1 MWGGGSS
8 TISKAVPG
16 VAKVSSIL
24 GRDAHPSWE
33 MVATKRLLLRTWRS
47 ADRRPFAAMNADPEV
62 MEFFPR
68 TLTRVESDQFMD
80 RIEAGWELRGFGL
93 WVVELMASKEW
104 IGFTGMSVP
113 GFEAAFT
120 PAVEVGWRLVRSAW
134 GRGYATEAAD
144 AALRV
149 AFCELGL
156 LEVVS
161 FTTKAN
167 ARSRAV
173 MRRLGM
179 RHDKA
184 EDFAHPNLPSVHPL
198 SSQVLYRLPR
208 DSWLGRR

>member
-1 MWGGGSS
+1 M
-8 TISKAVPG
+8 
-16 VAKVSSIL
+16 AKVSSSL
-24 GRDAHPSWE
+24 VRDAHPSWE
-33 MVATKRLLLRTWRS
+33 MVATKRLLLRRWRS
-47 ADRRPFAAMNADPEV
+47 ADRLPFAAMNADPEV
-62 MEFFPR
+62 MEFFPG

-93 WVVELMASKEW
+93 WAVELLGSKEW
-104 IGFTGMSVP
+104 VGFTGISVP

-179 RHDKA
+179 RHDEA

-198 SSQVLYRLPR
+198 STHVLYRLSR
-208 DSWLGRR
+208 ESWLERQ